1 MLTTLT
7 QWQLEI
13 PESIDR
19 SAWQQSQTC
28 PNPTAQ
34 WNTYLNQLCCDTLLP
49 LLCDEYIPTAMRYPE
64 SIGSLWELV
73 SGTGVQGETN
83 RLVMIPDKSLDQE
96 LSVPQEWVD
105 SSDWAGDYY
114 LAIQINPDEHSMTV
128 WGYATHAMLKTQGE
142 YDADRRTYRLD
153 ADQVIQDLNVLWVVQ
168 QLNPQELTQ
177 ATIAP
182 TALIDPIQA
191 ENLLQRLAIADQPRL
206 EIPFAMWIACL
217 HQPEWRQRLAVM
229 RHGESSMTDS
239 IANLGQWLQNIFE
252 SSWQTLES
260 QLGDHLDP
268 AFALR
273 QTAAI
278 DAPIVRRVKAL
289 RLHDRLLLLV
299 VTLER
304 RADDRLGI
312 QIQVRSGDPS
322 GALPL
327 GLRMTLQAATGE
339 IIQAVES
346 RDQDLAIQF
355 QRFYCV
361 TGTRFLV
368 QIDVHRLN
376 FMV

>member
-13 PESIDR
+13 TSAIAR

-28 PNPTAQ
+28 PTPTAQ

-49 LLCDEYIPTAMRYPE
+49 LLRDEYISTAMPYPE

-73 SGTGVQGETN
+73 SGTGIQADTK
-83 RLVMIPDKSLDQE
+83 RLVMIPDKSLDQQ

-105 SSDWAGDYY
+105 SPDWAGDYY
-114 LAIQINPDEHSMTV
+114 LAIQINPDEHSLTV

-153 ADQVIQDLNVLWVVQ
+153 SDQVIQDLNVLWVVQ

-182 TALIDPIQA
+182 IAPINPVQA
-191 ENLLQRLAIADQPRL
+191 ENLLQRLAIADRPRL
-206 EIPFAMWIACL
+206 EIPLAMWIACL
-217 HQPEWRQRLAVM
+217 HQPEWRQRLAAL
-229 RHGESSMTDS
+229 RRGETSTTPTTT
-239 IANLGQWLQNIFE
+239 NLGQWLQNIFE
-252 SSWQTLES
+252 SGWQTLES
-260 QLGDHLDP
+260 QLGDNLDD

-273 QTAAI
+273 QTTTI
-278 DAPIVRRVKAL
+278 DPPLVRRVKG
-289 RLHDRLLLLV
+289 LHLDDRLLLLI
-299 VTLER
+299 VTIER
-304 RADDRLGI
+304 QSDDRLRI
-312 QIQVRSGDPS
+312 QIQVRSGDTSP
-322 GALPL
+322 ALPP
-327 GLRMTLQAATGE
+327 GLRMTLQATTGE

-346 RDQDLAIQF
+346 RDQDLALQF

-361 TGTRFLV
+361 AGTAFLV
-368 QIDVHRLN
+368 QIDLHRLD